1 MTLDD
6 IYNILRL
13 WYLTWLCIKVLQIV
27 SVDARRIGA
36 LLRGGRKDG

>member
-6 IYNILRL
+6 IYNLLRL

-27 SVDARRIGA
+27 SVNARRIGA
-36 LLRGGRKDG
+36 LLRGGDRNG

>member
-6 IYNILRL
+6 IYNLL
-13 WYLTWLCIKVLQIV
+13 KFWYLTWLCVKVLQIV
-27 SVDARRIGA
+27 SVDSRRISA